1 MGRTVIARGSS
12 CVCVSKA
19 GDEPR
24 AILRMHGYIVIENW
38 TVAGTDRIDSLHLEC
53 VALQVFHGAT
63 QYVVRFALELRRT
76 VVSAFLGRKS
86 ICIKPVR
93 ARLIFGVLLN
103 ELNIGAGQRRG
114 LRLIPKPAARRE
126 EDEDDDE
133 DNHYV
138 VRPATSLIRPE
149 NCVHEAAPEL
159 SHASERLHRPPRAR
173 RAYGGRD
180 GRRRR
185 PRGCA

>member
-1 MGRTVIARGSS
+1 
-12 CVCVSKA
+12 
-19 GDEPR
+19 
-24 AILRMHGYIVIENW
+24 MHGYIVIENW
-38 TVAGTDRIDSLHLEC
+38 TVGGTDRIDSLHLEC

-63 QYVVRFALELRRT
+63 EYIVRFTLELRRT
-76 VVSAFLGRKS
+76 VVSAFLGGKS
-86 ICIKPVR
+86 IRIKPVR

-103 ELNIGAGQRRG
+103 ELNIGARQRRG

-126 EDEDDDE
+126 QDKDDDE

-138 VRPATSLIRPE
+138 VWPAASLIRPE
-149 NCVHEAAPEL
+149 NRVHKAAPEL

-173 RAYGGRD
+173 RACGGRD